1 MAQAFGV
8 SQPTVGKWRRRFV
21 AQRVD
26 GLLDEPRPGAP
37 RTVDDAAVERVIILT
52 LETTPKTA
60 THWSTRDMA
69 KHVGLSHATIGRIW
83 RAFSLQPHRSEI
95 VKLSTDPLFIEKV
108 RDVVGL
114 YVSPPEHAMVL
125 CVDEQS
131 QLQALDRTQPL
142 LPMQPGQ
149 FERRTHDYERH
160 GTLSLFAA
168 LEIAT
173 GKVIGRCFHRHRA
186 REFKRFLDTIEAAV
200 PAELDIHIVCDNYA
214 THKTPLI
221 KRWMA
226 RHRAITAISSQ
237 PPPPG

>member
-1 MAQAFGV
+1 MAQALGV

-83 RAFSLQPHRSEI
+83 RAFSLQPHRSET

-149 FERRTHDYERH
+149 VERRTHDYERH

-168 LEIAT
+168 LDIAT